1 VSFSTQVQLHF
12 DKTHVSMRMDVVDDF
27 IMFISSAFNAH
38 FFTVFLKIEVT
49 PESRYA
55 ASSTVPV

>member
-1 VSFSTQVQLHF
+1 MHF
-12 DKTHVSMRMDVVDDF
+12 EKTVVSMRMDVVDDF

-55 ASSTVPV
+55 LLLHSCFDADPVVQD

>member
-1 VSFSTQVQLHF
+1 
-12 DKTHVSMRMDVVDDF
+12 MRMDVVDDF

-49 PESRYA
+49 PESR
-55 ASSTVPV
+55 